1 MPRNPL
7 LCAISW
13 YHHGMQGNVAV
24 VDSQLLSERQR
35 SWALADSPWE
45 ELTVCFA
52 EVGGGGGGVITPSFR
67 YSVVLEH
74 SLVEHSVK
82 AKRQDAGPLL
92 PSYIHTHIHP
102 TSSHRC
108 Q

>member
-52 EVGGGGGGVITPSFR
+52 EVGGGGGGHHPFF
-67 YSVVLEH
+67 
-74 SLVEHSVK
+74 SLQRRTG
-82 AKRQDAGPLL
+82 AQLGRA
-92 PSYIHTHIHP
+92 
-102 TSSHRC
+102 
-108 Q
+108 